1 MPVLRSHDFIRKH
14 RTAIK
19 VFALI
24 LLLLS
29 PFVCLTI
36 YEARQLKLD
45 KALVA
50 AVEQENVSEVHK
62 LLHSGASAN
71 ATEAVPSQ
79 SLFDILKAIVLRG
92 QTRKGRTMLQVA
104 VNENNADIAEALL
117 DKGADANVRD
127 DLDQTLLFW
136 MAGRGSVRMV
146 KALLR
151 HGARVNDRGYG
162 EWTALTAA
170 KFGRRWIG
178 AGPHD
183 EIITLLEKAGAHE

>member
-14 RTAIK
+14 RTAVK
-19 VFALI
+19 VIALI
-24 LLLLS
+24 ALLLS

-36 YEARQLKLD
+36 YEARQLKVD

-79 SLFDILKAIVLRG
+79 GLFDILKAIVLRG
-92 QTRKGRTMLQVA
+92 QTRKGRTMLQLA

-117 DKGADANVRD
+117 DKGAEANVRGD
-127 DLDQTLLFW
+127 FDQTLLFW
-136 MAGRGSVRMV
+136 MAGRGNVRMV

-151 HGARVNDRGYG
+151 HGARVNDRGYR

>member
-1 MPVLRSHDFIRKH
+1 
-14 RTAIK
+14 
-19 VFALI
+19 
-24 LLLLS
+24 
-29 PFVCLTI
+29 VCLTI

-62 LLHSGASAN
+62 LLQSGASAN
-71 ATEAVPSQ
+71 ATEAVPTQ
-79 SLFDILKAIVLRG
+79 SLFDTLKAMVMRG
-92 QTRKGRTMLQVA
+92 QTQKGLTVLEVA